1 MEVRLTMAR
10 KTAYTL
16 IRSVYG
22 KGQDRY
28 LDLVRFFP
36 LRPIRSDEELNEA
49 IRVIDSLID
58 QETLTDPEQDYLD
71 VLGDLVE
78 EYEAETIP
86 TRPIPDSERLQ
97 FLIENKGITQAA
109 VAKAT
114 GIAVSTIS
122 EVLSGKRK
130 LNRRQIGKLAKYFH
144 VGPSVFHFGD
154 G

>member
-1 MEVRLTMAR
+1 M
-10 KTAYTL
+10 TL
-16 IRSVYG
+16 DRRYG
-22 KGQDRY
+22 KNRDRY
-28 LDLVRFFP
+28 LELIHQFP
-36 LRPIRSDEELNEA
+36 LRPIETEA
-49 IRVIDSLID
+49 DLDAAIKVIDSLID
-58 QETLTDPEQDYLD
+58 QDSLSSSEQDYLE

-78 EYEAETIP
+78 AFENVHYPEEPVSDAEMLTYLLD
-86 TRPIPDSERLQ
+86 TR
-97 FLIENKGITQAA
+97 GVTQAA

-144 VGPSVFHFGD
+144 VGPGVFHFGD